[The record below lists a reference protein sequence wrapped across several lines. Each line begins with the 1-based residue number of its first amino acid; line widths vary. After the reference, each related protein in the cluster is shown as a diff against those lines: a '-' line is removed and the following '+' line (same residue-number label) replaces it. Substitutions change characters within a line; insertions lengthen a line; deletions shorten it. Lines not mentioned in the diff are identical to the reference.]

1 MDWRTSDEQRNP
13 IGIDGSLARAG
24 RRSLADVSVAAV
36 AHDDPGFASLDAA
49 LRRDL
54 QLARSSG
61 ARFGGGLGVE
71 DLSE

>member
-13 IGIDGSLARAG
+13 MGTDRSLARAAG
-24 RRSLADVSVAAV
+24 RRSLADVSVATV
-36 AHDDPGFASLDAA
+36 AHDDPRVASLDSA

-54 QLARSSG
+54 QLARSG